1 MYSACL
7 VSIISLSYEVAY
19 DQWRRD
25 QEERDKLL
33 NDSQASALSMPPDTP
48 PPTLLPEFDEETA
61 RKKLNEEYFATRRHP
76 GQPVLTPELYL
87 NMPLSG
93 QIQEQREVNRR
104 REVDKL
110 SYFIRVK
117 INGET
122 ACETKHRKLKQ
133 DFIIDFQ
140 VGGNGMYSRT
150 LLVDPSKHF
159 GIRRTNSY

>member
-1 MYSACL
+1 M
-7 VSIISLSYEVAY
+7 VY

-25 QEERDKLL
+25 QEERNKLL
-33 NDSQASALSMPPDTP
+33 SDSQASALSIPPDTP
-48 PPTLLPEFDEETA
+48 PPGLLPEFEEETV
-61 RKKLNEEYFATRRHP
+61 RKKLSEEYFATRRHP

-93 QIQEQREVNRR
+93 QVQEQREIHRR
-104 REVDKL
+104 RDVDKL
-110 SYFIRVK
+110 SYFIRVR

-140 VGGNGMYSRT
+140 VCWNRMHLFILSLCITCVYC
-150 LLVDPSKHF
+150 
-159 GIRRTNSY
+159 RRISNLSYVTSQTR